1 MADITAIDNA
11 KVWLDTADVT
21 MKGRIY
27 TTALYSMEMAVEIAL
42 KALLMEF
49 GINVPKLHNVT
60 NTLKALFEEKRSALP
75 KEFRDKETLI
85 LDTYTELL
93 EIRPLVG
100 YIFEMNASIDVEEKA
115 KKYIKASKEVV
126 DLCELAIKH
135 VRKR

>member
-1 MADITAIDNA
+1 MADMTAIDNA
-11 KVWLDTADVT
+11 RVWLDTAEIT
-21 MKGRIY
+21 MKGKIY

-60 NTLKALFEEKRSALP
+60 NSLKAVFEERRSALP
-75 KEFRDKETLI
+75 KEFRDKEAFV
-85 LDTYTELL
+85 LDTYNDLL
-93 EIRPLVG
+93 EIRTLVG

-126 DLCELAIKH
+126 DLCDLAIRHINK
-135 VRKR
+135 K